1 MWGGAHKELFDSGR
15 VSFQAQDFFEPQPQ
29 ALQVPGA
36 GAVAHPAVYLV
47 TRVLHNWP
55 DADCIKYASGRAK
68 CPLLSGAHGIRPTP
82 VASQKAFISRSSS
95 RYSRL

>member
-1 MWGGAHKELFDSGR
+1 MCPLTLMSLQMWGDAHKDLFDSGR

-55 DADCIKYASGRAK
+55 DADCVKYVLI
-68 CPLLSGAHGIRPTP
+68 PLVTTQALRC
-82 VASQKAFISRSSS
+82 VMQ
-95 RYSRL
+95 RY